1 MEYTENLKLFKY
13 NPETDGKQVFSID
26 QALNYNWDILDK
38 FSGFDIGDPIIS
50 LTGTLKENEIWL
62 EGAEV
67 SKTDYN
73 LLYEI
78 YQDIYG
84 TPTDIN
90 NFVLPDFRGRTF
102 WGSEDGTFGLL
113 SAGLPNITG
122 YVQGSPGY
130 MDGWLSKFH
139 VYVDGCFN
147 QSYLAQ
153 CTYQAT
159 NAATFNSVLKYL
171 NFDASDSN
179 SIYGNSDTVQTP
191 SIKVRV
197 KTRYR

>member
-38 FSGFDIGDPIIS
+38 FSGVDIGDPIIS

-62 EGAEV
+62 EGEEV

-84 TPTDIN
+84 TPTNSN
-90 NFVLPDFRGRTF
+90 NFVLPDFRNRSI
-102 WGSEDGTFGLL
+102 WGSSDATFGYQ
-113 SAGLPNITG
+113 SAALPNITG
-122 YVQGSPGY
+122 TSTKAVGVNASSDGAFITARSTGSTFQGGSHNFKTLEFNASLSSPI
-130 MDGWLSKFH
+130 
-139 VYVDGCFN
+139 
-147 QSYLAQ
+147 
-153 CTYQAT
+153 YQTGAT
-159 NAATFNSVLKYL
+159 V
-171 NFDASDSN
+171 
-179 SIYGNSDTVQTP
+179 TP
-191 SIKVRV
+191 PSLKVRV
-197 KTRYR
+197 KTRYKSLFITSFKTYFN

>member
-84 TPTDIN
+84 TPTDTN

-122 YVQGSPGY
+122 ETIQEIYAPPNY
-130 MDGWLSKFH
+130 NI
-139 VYVDGCFN
+139 GCFVGGGMAGSSGAGN
-147 QSYLAQ
+147 SGSW
-153 CTYQAT
+153 TGTRYQYF
-159 NAATFNSVLKYL
+159 NASV
-171 NFDASDSN
+171 SN
-179 SIYGNSDTVQTP
+179 PIYGNNDTVQPP

>member
-84 TPTDIN
+84 TPTDTN

-102 WGSEDGTFGLL
+102 WGSEDGTFGYIE
-113 SAGLPNITG
+113 AGLPNITG
-122 YVQGSPGY
+122 STTTSEEASSIKAGGHVTGRNGAFEVVKTSGSG
-130 MDGWLSKFH
+130 GLR
-139 VYVDGCFN
+139 GGN
-147 QSYLAQ
+147 QFR
-153 CTYQAT
+153 
-159 NAATFNSVLKYL
+159 NIGI
-171 NFDASDSN
+171 NFDASFSN
-179 SIYGNSDTVQTP
+179 PIYDNSDTVQPP
-191 SIKVRV
+191 SVKVRV

>member
-102 WGSEDGTFGLL
+102 WGSEDGTFGYIE
-113 SAGLPNITG
+113 AGLPNITG
-122 YVQGSPGY
+122 GINIRDGQPNSMSGAFKDSYAARGRGY
-130 MDGWLSKFH
+130 WDRGDGQTNIRFNASKSNPI
-139 VYVDGCFN
+139 Y
-147 QSYLAQ
+147 
-153 CTYQAT
+153 
-159 NAATFNSVLKYL
+159 
-171 NFDASDSN
+171 SD
-179 SIYGNSDTVQTP
+179 DVTTVQPP
-191 SIKVRV
+191 SVKVRV
-197 KTRYR
+197 KTRFK

>member
-84 TPTDIN
+84 TPSDIN

-113 SAGLPNITG
+113 SAGLPNIVGNAYT
-122 YVQGSPGY
+122 VVTLVHKSSQPPAA
-130 MDGWLSKFH
+130 DGAF
-139 VYVDGCFN
+139 
-147 QSYLAQ
+147 SY
-153 CTYQAT
+153 
-159 NAATFNSVLKYL
+159 F
-171 NFDASDSN
+171 
-179 SIYGNSDTVQTP
+179 GNSLSWDTRGANWYTTNLKLNANSYNLIYSDDVTTVQPP
-191 SIKVRV
+191 SVKVRV
-197 KTRYR
+197 KTRFK

>member
-84 TPTDIN
+84 TPTDTN

-122 YVQGSPGY
+122 HISAIIWGGSAGRGIFANSSGSFQLQGNSLPACTVNGSQGSARTFFS
-130 MDGWLSKFH
+130 L
-139 VYVDGCFN
+139 
-147 QSYLAQ
+147 
-153 CTYQAT
+153 
-159 NAATFNSVLKYL
+159 NASH
-171 NFDASDSN
+171 SN
-179 SIYGNSDTVQTP
+179 PIYGNSDTVQPP

>member
-78 YQDIYG
+78 YQDTYG
-84 TPTDIN
+84 TPTDTN

-122 YVQGSPGY
+122 QIHDNEDGAGESGALYQTGSGGY
-130 MDGWLSKFH
+130 SGHNANK
-139 VYVDGCFN
+139 GR
-147 QSYLAQ
+147 
-153 CTYQAT
+153 TYI
-159 NAATFNSVLKYL
+159 
-171 NFDASDSN
+171 NFDASRSN
-179 SIYGNSDTVQTP
+179 PIYGNSDTVQPP